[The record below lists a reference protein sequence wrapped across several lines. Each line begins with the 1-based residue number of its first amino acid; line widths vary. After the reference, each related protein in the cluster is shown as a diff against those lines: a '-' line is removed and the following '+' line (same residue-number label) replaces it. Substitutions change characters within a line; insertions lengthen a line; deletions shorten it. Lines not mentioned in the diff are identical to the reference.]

1 MQNLEDQFDLTYRE
15 VDEVASLMSE
25 DGVEIVN
32 FKNNSI

>member
-25 DGVEIVN
+25 DSVEIVN